1 MAGKSKLTK
10 DIISKI
16 NKLLKDKKKLKL
28 EEIAKKVGYTRE
40 GMNRAFISSRYE
52 IEHSRKL
59 VKKIIK

>member
-16 NKLLKDKKKLKL
+16 NNLLKDKKKFKL
-28 EEIAKKVGYTRE
+28 EEIAREAGYTRE
-40 GMNRAFISSRYE
+40 GMNRAFISSGYE

-59 VKKIIK
+59 VKKRIK